1 MDDVTPVSPEATPYA
16 EARRTM
22 EICNACRYCEGLCPV
37 FPAMELRRAFSDA
50 DLGYLAN
57 LCHHCRGC
65 WYACQY
71 APPHEWGLNLP
82 AAFAE
87 LRAETY
93 AAHAWPR
100 PLGRLF
106 ERNGLWASLVTALAL
121 AAVMILSAALI
132 EPGALYG
139 VHRGPGAFYAVI
151 PHGVMATLGLL
162 TFGWAVLAMTLA
174 ARSFWREAGGG
185 PLRWAALR
193 AALADAGRTRH
204 LAGGG
209 AGCNDRDERLT
220 QGRRHLHL
228 ATMWGFLLCFAAT
241 CAGTLM
247 HYLLGWVAPY
257 PWYSAPV
264 LLGTAG
270 GIGLAAGTAGLLW
283 IKFWTDRAPEATR
296 RWGMDLGLLALLHF
310 TAVTGL
316 ALLVFRHTSAMGW
329 LLAIH
334 LGFVLA
340 LFLTLPYGKMVHG
353 VFRLLA
359 LARYHA
365 ERAPPPASATF
376 Q

>member
-1 MDDVTPVSPEATPYA
+1 MENAPLLAGTPALA

-22 EICNACRYCEGLCPV
+22 EICNACRYCEGFCPV
-37 FPAMELRRAFSDA
+37 FPAMELRRAFTDA
-50 DLGYLAN
+50 DLAYLAN
-57 LCHHCRGC
+57 LCHNCRGC

-87 LRAETY
+87 VRAESY
-93 AAHAWPR
+93 ADHAWPR

-106 ERNGLWASLVTALAL
+106 ERNGLWVSLVTALAL
-121 AAVMILSAALI
+121 AAVMGFSAALI
-132 EPGALYG
+132 DAEALYG
-139 VHRGPGAFYAVI
+139 ARTGPGAFYAVI
-151 PHGVMATLGLL
+151 PHGVMASLGLL
-162 TFGWAVLAMTLA
+162 TFGWAVLAMALG

-185 PLRWAALR
+185 PLRWPALR
-193 AALADAGRTRH
+193 AALADAAATRH

-209 AGCNDRDERLT
+209 PGCNDRDERFG
-220 QGRRHLHL
+220 QARRHLHL

-247 HYLLGWVAPY
+247 HYLFGWLAPY
-257 PWYSAPV
+257 AWYSAPV
-264 LLGTAG
+264 VLGTVG
-270 GIGLAAGTAGLLW
+270 GVALAAGTAGLGW
-283 IKFWTDRAPEATR
+283 IKFWTDRAPEATG

-310 TAVTGL
+310 TATTGL
-316 ALLVFRHTSAMGW
+316 ALLFFRHTSAMGW

-340 LFLTLPYGKMVHG
+340 LFVTLPYGKMVHG

-359 LARYHA
+359 LTRHHA
-365 ERAPPPASATF
+365 ERAPPTGDATF
-376 Q
+376 R